1 MKLWHESA
9 GAELPASRSGGSR
22 DGAESNFSYVPTPYF
37 SLLVGTQ
44 RDMVGP
50 PHRSRVPLVENNFP
64 VCTFPRLWSRS
75 GTVFSCVGASVSHS
89 EQPFSTGD
97 SQDAPIGGGRDL
109 QLFFPAVRR
118 TSTSRIN
125 SSYYTTTTTTTTTVD
140 SAAAAHKPNGN
151 SSDVKSV
158 RTFSMDSQ
166 FGLVK
171 PRLSV
176 FLLLCHIQDARL
188 GE

>member
-9 GAELPASRSGGSR
+9 GAELPASRSGGSS

-109 QLFFPAVRR
+109 QLFSCCTQNFHQQ
-118 TSTSRIN
+118 I
-125 SSYYTTTTTTTTTVD
+125 
-140 SAAAAHKPNGN
+140 
-151 SSDVKSV
+151 
-158 RTFSMDSQ
+158 Q
-166 FGLVK
+166 QQ
-171 PRLSV
+171 
-176 FLLLCHIQDARL
+176 LLLLLLPSTLLLLTSQTETRVML
-188 GE
+188 RV